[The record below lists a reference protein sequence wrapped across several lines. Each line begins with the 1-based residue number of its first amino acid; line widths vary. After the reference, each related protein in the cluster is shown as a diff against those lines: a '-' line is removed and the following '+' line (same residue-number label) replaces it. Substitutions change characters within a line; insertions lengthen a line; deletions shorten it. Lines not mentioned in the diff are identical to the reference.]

1 MFLEFDYDVFID
13 DNNDD
18 RVESQNNNF
27 ESQIDIFVPEVY
39 EVRTFT
45 YLFKY
50 HIKYTIV
57 WRNQSVLIL
66 RLKTHLGGE

>member
-27 ESQIDIFVPEVY
+27 ESQIDVFVPEVY
-39 EVRTFT
+39 EVRTHT
-45 YLFKY
+45 YF
-50 HIKYTIV
+50 
-57 WRNQSVLIL
+57 
-66 RLKTHLGGE
+66 